1 MGMILLE
8 TLPVPS
14 DEATTGHSMELLS
27 MCWSKLKCAVRV
39 QGTLDFKHVLQKYII
54 YYKIHHWYFNVS
66 YT

>member
-54 YYKIHHWYFNVS
+54 Y
-66 YT
+66 